1 MKVLSLLITF
11 GLLVQVLGRN
21 YGSLEEL
28 KEMKRFQIG
37 GKKIA
42 AKKMEYLEAAAPEQ
56 PW

>member
-1 MKVLSLLITF
+1 MKALSLLITF

-28 KEMKRFQIG
+28 KEKKRFQIG

-42 AKKMEYLEAAAPEQ
+42 AKKMEYLKAAAPEQ